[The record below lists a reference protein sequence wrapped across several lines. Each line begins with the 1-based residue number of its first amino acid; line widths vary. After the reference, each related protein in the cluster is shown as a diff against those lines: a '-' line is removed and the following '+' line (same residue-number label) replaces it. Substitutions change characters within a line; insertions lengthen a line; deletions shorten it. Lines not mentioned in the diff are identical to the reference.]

1 MIPRG
6 AVLRLGLSQLICWGI
21 SHYLIGVFGEAIAAD
36 LGWSRT
42 RVYGGFS
49 LALLVMGLASPAV
62 GRAIDR
68 LGGGRVMAVGSLL
81 CAIGCTGLALAN
93 TPLAYYAAWLCL
105 GLAMRAI
112 LYDAAF
118 AALARIGGAGAGR
131 AIAQITLLGGLA
143 STCFWPLGHALAE
156 ALGWRGAL
164 LAYAGFALLTLPLHL
179 SLPAGRFRPE
189 TEATAGA
196 GGGPERRA
204 AALLFALI
212 VTLVNGLN
220 AGLTA
225 HMIGL
230 LTELGLA
237 AGLAVSL
244 SALRGIG
251 QSAARLAAVLAAGRL
266 DPFALNL
273 AATLVLPLCFA
284 LALAAGVSPL
294 AAAAFAFFYGAGNG
308 IVTIT
313 RGTLPLALFGA
324 QTYGAFVGRLLV
336 PGFLVSAAAPLAFA
350 AVIERFGAQAALAL
364 AILLSLIVFATALA
378 LKLLAARRAA

>member
-6 AVLRLGLSQLICWGI
+6 TVLRLGLSQLICWGI
-21 SHYLIGVFGEAIAAD
+21 SHYLIGVFGEAIVAD

-68 LGGGRVMAVGSLL
+68 LGGGRVMAAGSLL
-81 CAIGCTGLALAN
+81 CALGCAGLALARSEA
-93 TPLAYYAAWLCL
+93 AYYAAWLCL

-118 AALARIGGAGAGR
+118 AALARLGGAGAGR

-143 STCFWPLGHALAE
+143 STCFWPLGHFLAE
-156 ALGWRGAL
+156 SLGWRGAL
-164 LAYAGFALLTLPLHL
+164 LVYAGVALLTLPLHL
-179 SLPAGRFRPE
+179 SLPAGRCPPQA
-189 TEATAGA
+189 EAPAAGQ
-196 GGGPERRA
+196 GRERRA

-230 LTELGLA
+230 LSELGLA

-266 DPFALNL
+266 DPVALNL
-273 AATLVLPLCFA
+273 VAALVLPLCFA

-294 AAAAFAFFYGAGNG
+294 AAAGFAFFYGAGNG
-308 IVTIT
+308 ILTIT

-350 AVIERFGAQAALAL
+350 AVIESFGARAALAL
-364 AILLSLIVFATALA
+364 AIALSLTVFAAALA
-378 LKLLAARRAA
+378 LKSLAVRQAG